1 METKTIHK
9 VASIKDRY
17 LTFFLENEKY
27 GVEILSVKEII
38 GLQKTIHV
46 PRTPHYVKGVMNLR
60 GQIIPVIDLR
70 AKLDMEEIPAAMD
83 TAIVIVQIGKLNIGF
98 VVDRVDEVAS
108 IAESDLSEPPKF
120 GSRVDTEFIKNM
132 ANTKGSVIMILDLE
146 KIFGAEEL
154 ESFSAMAKSQTNTQN
169 QQEETA
175 A

>member
-1 METKTIHK
+1 METKTVHK

-108 IAESDLSEPPKF
+108 IAESDLSEPPRF
-120 GSRVDTEFIKNM
+120 GSSVNTEFIKNM
-132 ANTKGSVIMILDLE
+132 ANTRGSVVMIIDLE
-146 KIFGAEEL
+146 KIFGVDEL
-154 ESFSAMAKSQTNTQN
+154 EHMSAMTQTQQN
-169 QQEETA
+169 QQEERA